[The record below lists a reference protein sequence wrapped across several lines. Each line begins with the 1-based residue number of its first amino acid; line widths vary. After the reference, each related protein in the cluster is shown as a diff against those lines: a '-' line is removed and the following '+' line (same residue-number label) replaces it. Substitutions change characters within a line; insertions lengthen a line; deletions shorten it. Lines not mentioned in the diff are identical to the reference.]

1 MSSTTNR
8 DAWGRLESMLTA
20 MHTGDAITVDEVVAE
35 TGIAVE
41 SVEVVLDVLARAHL
55 FERHGQHFAR
65 VSLFGDPAEQERAF
79 GALLRQRQG

>member
-8 DAWGRLESMLTA
+8 EAWGRLESMLTA
-20 MHTGDAITVDEVVAE
+20 MHIGDVSTVDEVVAE

-55 FERHGQHFAR
+55 FERHGQNFAR
-65 VSLFGDPAEQERAF
+65 VSLFGDPAEQGRAF